1 MVSPAGP
8 QAPDHPRPM
17 STRRTIFVLGPLS
30 IFGPLSMDLY
40 LPALPQ
46 LARDLDA
53 SDAQAQVT
61 MSACMMGLGLG
72 QLIAGPL
79 SDRFG
84 RRRPVIA
91 GVALFALLSVAC
103 AFAPSIEVL
112 IAIRLVQGMAGAA
125 GMVVSMATARDM
137 FHGAE
142 LSRLM
147 SLLALVSFM
156 GPTLAP
162 VIGGQLVRIM
172 DWRGIFGVLGG
183 IGALLLVV
191 AITSLRET
199 LPPERRHTDRGTS
212 TRSRFREV
220 VRDRQFRLLLLVA
233 SVASTG
239 FFAYLSMTAFVFQRQ
254 FSISPTAFSLI
265 FAVNSVAMLAGSQV
279 SGFLVRRT
287 GPARMY
293 LAALVVALVAAA
305 ALAGTA
311 LAGATVAVF
320 AAVLG
325 TNLFTTGLSG
335 PNSSTLALEH
345 HGSRAG
351 TASSIYGVASFGVG
365 PVVVP
370 VISLLGAT
378 ALTLAL
384 TMLATATIAGAIGWT
399 VLRRELLRNAR

>member
-1 MVSPAGP
+1 MTAH
-8 QAPDHPRPM
+8 APDRARPM

-30 IFGPLSMDLY
+30 IFGPLSMDMY

-46 LARDLDA
+46 LARELSA

-61 MSACMMGLGLG
+61 MSACMMGLGIG

-84 RRRPVIA
+84 RRRPLIV

-103 AFAPSIEVL
+103 ALAPSIEML
-112 IAIRLVQGMAGAA
+112 IALRLVQGMAGAA

-162 VIGGQLVRIM
+162 VIGGQLVRVM

-199 LPPERRHTDRGTS
+199 LPPERRHADHCAS
-212 TRSRFREV
+212 TGSRFREV

-233 SVASTG
+233 SVTSTG
-239 FFAYLSMTAFVFQRQ
+239 FFAYLSMTSFIFQQQ
-254 FSISPTAFSLI
+254 FSISPTAFSLV
-265 FAVNSVAMLAGSQV
+265 FALNSVAMLAGSQL

-293 LAALVVALVAAA
+293 LAALVISLVGAVALT
-305 ALAGTA
+305 GTA
-311 LAGATVAVF
+311 LAGATFVVF
-320 AAVLG
+320 AAVLCA
-325 TNLFTTGLSG
+325 TMFTTGLSG

-378 ALTLAL
+378 ALTLAA
-384 TMLATATIAGAIGWT
+384 TMLVTAVIACAISWT